1 MIPVRVSGQPKR
13 TGRLSVALAMPGGG
27 GRRNRGRPPSRNSN
41 RVGSLKLDSGRVFRS
56 FSSIPSKGSSFL
68 FLDPLQALS
77 PGVIGF
83 LRALGVPTAIAR
95 TLIGAFGTRFSNWG
109 HCPAFCAG
117 DGKTPRICSRPSTS
131 SSSHA
136 LHEACRML
144 GVPVPPPMRTPGSD
158 PFRERHGGKRP
169 LASPTK
175 ALKDRRYRA
184 DSRHNSCLVERTR

>member
-1 MIPVRVSGQPKR
+1 MGDSGPRFGTAKEDR
-13 TGRLSVALAMPGGG
+13 TFIGSFGDAGWRWEAESRSA
-27 GRRNRGRPPSRNSN
+27 PSRNSN
-41 RVGSLKLDSGRVFRS
+41 RVGTLKLDSGRVSRS

-117 DGKTPRICSRPSTS
+117 DGTRHPASAPGHQQAAHVTLCTRRAECWECRCPPR
-131 SSSHA
+131 
-136 LHEACRML
+136 
-144 GVPVPPPMRTPGSD
+144 
-158 PFRERHGGKRP
+158 
-169 LASPTK
+169 
-175 ALKDRRYRA
+175 
-184 DSRHNSCLVERTR
+184 